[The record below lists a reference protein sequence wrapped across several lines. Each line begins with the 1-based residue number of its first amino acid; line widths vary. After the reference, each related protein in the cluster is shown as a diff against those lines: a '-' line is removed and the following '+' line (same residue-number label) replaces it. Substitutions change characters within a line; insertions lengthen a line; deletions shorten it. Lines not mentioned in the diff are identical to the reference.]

1 MTDNIRVIY
10 TPNVEKFFRIH
21 YGMAETPDIPLFAAN
36 KMGLRENI
44 DGLKS
49 AHTWLPANVGVVT
62 YHYLIKAFQ
71 DGSRQRRA
79 ESEYY
84 PGVSYFANLDAM
96 EAIKRILDTE
106 PKTRIEKEH
115 AYRTITYIVY
125 LANTEVKLVRGELMA
140 FYSISPELDE
150 VGKIIEKIEEK
161 GCQLD
166 LEKINGVL
174 RTLKR
179 YLLIDGGIA
188 RVKEK
193 FDRNM
198 APRDYPVYSCSG
210 LGPAWILTGKLDE
223 TVAELPELTETLSK
237 RFGIELE
244 PCMDKFRM
252 TDIGKTTPTDSLEI
266 LLSKISNPR
275 TIITDIHLVDQF
287 PQLKGC
293 IDVSFYPEIN

>member
-106 PKTRIEKEH
+106 PKTRAPKPIKG
-115 AYRTITYIVY
+115 TI
-125 LANTEVKLVRGELMA
+125 
-140 FYSISPELDE
+140 
-150 VGKIIEKIEEK
+150 IIEM
-161 GCQLD
+161 L
-166 LEKINGVL
+166 
-174 RTLKR
+174 LKSTIQKA
-179 YLLIDGGIA
+179 LKVATGASPKKAIFLII
-188 RVKEK
+188 
-193 FDRNM
+193 
-198 APRDYPVYSCSG
+198 
-210 LGPAWILTGKLDE
+210 
-223 TVAELPELTETLSK
+223 
-237 RFGIELE
+237 
-244 PCMDKFRM
+244 
-252 TDIGKTTPTDSLEI
+252 
-266 LLSKISNPR
+266 
-275 TIITDIHLVDQF
+275 
-287 PQLKGC
+287 
-293 IDVSFYPEIN
+293 